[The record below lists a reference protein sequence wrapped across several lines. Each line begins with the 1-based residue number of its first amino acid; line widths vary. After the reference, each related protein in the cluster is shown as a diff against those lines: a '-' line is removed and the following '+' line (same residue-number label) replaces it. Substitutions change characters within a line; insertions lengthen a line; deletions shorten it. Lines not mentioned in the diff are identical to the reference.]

1 MFQQLRNA
9 SVLTR
14 TCCFL
19 ASASKLKIQKCSVKN
34 SESLLNFSDLW
45 NQNMELKIHTLCL
58 TDFILFSNGIYIYI
72 YIHTHIYIYIYIYI
86 YIIQYHSPTV
96 LEFQQ

>member
-14 TCCFL
+14 ARCFL
-19 ASASKLKIQKCSVKN
+19 AWKSKLKIHKSSVKT

-45 NQNMELKIHTLCL
+45 NQNMKLEIYKMCQN
-58 TDFILFSNGIYIYI
+58 DFMLFSNG
-72 YIHTHIYIYIYIYI
+72 
-86 YIIQYHSPTV
+86 
-96 LEFQQ
+96 L

>member
-14 TCCFL
+14 ARCFL
-19 ASASKLKIQKCSVKN
+19 PWASKLKIQKSSVKA

-45 NQNMELKIHTLCL
+45 NRNMKLKIHT
-58 TDFILFSNGIYIYI
+58 TDFIPFSNGLFY
-72 YIHTHIYIYIYIYI
+72 
-86 YIIQYHSPTV
+86 TV
-96 LEFQQ
+96 L